1 MSRSRRQE
9 RVPGGR
15 YSSESS
21 ASTSP
26 ERGVDDDGDSFMLQP
41 NDSQS
46 SVNSST
52 SEDLDAAYARD
63 FEERCRIS
71 PISRLPAELMIA
83 IFSKLSSPNDL
94 KNCMLVAKDWAR
106 NSVGLLWHRPQT
118 SKWPNLQC
126 VAQAVMKV
134 DSYFDYEPLVK
145 RLNLSTLGAE
155 VSDGTL
161 LPFQRCKRIERLT
174 LTNCN
179 KLSDQSLTAML
190 EGNRSLLALD
200 VTGIEN
206 LTDRTIDALAKN
218 CMKLQGLN
226 ITDCRKITDE
236 SLEAV
241 AGHCR
246 NLKRLKFNNCY
257 QLTDK
262 SIMAFANNCRYILE
276 IDLHNCRILEDASV
290 TALMKEGRY
299 LRELRLAHCMRITD
313 HAFLSLPS
321 DATYD
326 GLRILDLT
334 DCGELTD
341 TGVQKIIAAAPRL
354 RNLVLAKC
362 RQITDRAVAAIT
374 KLGKNLHYIHLG
386 HCSRITDAGVLQ
398 LVKVCTR
405 IRYIDL
411 ACCQNL
417 TDKSVEQLA
426 TLSKLKRIGLVKCG
440 NITDR
445 SIAAL
450 ARQKHTGQVGLVLPS
465 CLERVHLSYCTLLTL
480 NGIHALLNNCPRL
493 THLSLTGVQAFLR
506 EDLLVFCREAPPEF
520 NEHQRDV
527 FCVFSGNGVTR
538 LRDHLNQEETNQPYE
553 TDGTMYDDRDD
564 ADAINVNQQ
573 LPAMMGA
580 TALGEEMDEDLNEG
594 FGEGSEFM
602 G

>member
-246 NLKRLKFNNCY
+246 NLKRVSLSGPREQDEANSPKAQVQ
-257 QLTDK
+257 QL
-262 SIMAFANNCRYILE
+262 LP
-276 IDLHNCRILEDASV
+276 
-290 TALMKEGRY
+290 
-299 LRELRLAHCMRITD
+299 AH
-313 HAFLSLPS
+313 
-321 DATYD
+321 
-326 GLRILDLT
+326 
-334 DCGELTD
+334 
-341 TGVQKIIAAAPRL
+341 
-354 RNLVLAKC
+354 
-362 RQITDRAVAAIT
+362 RQI
-374 KLGKNLHYIHLG
+374 HH
-386 HCSRITDAGVLQ
+386 GV
-398 LVKVCTR
+398 C
-405 IRYIDL
+405 
-411 ACCQNL
+411 
-417 TDKSVEQLA
+417 
-426 TLSKLKRIGLVKCG
+426 
-440 NITDR
+440 
-445 SIAAL
+445 
-450 ARQKHTGQVGLVLPS
+450 
-465 CLERVHLSYCTLLTL
+465 
-480 NGIHALLNNCPRL
+480 
-493 THLSLTGVQAFLR
+493 
-506 EDLLVFCREAPPEF
+506 
-520 NEHQRDV
+520 
-527 FCVFSGNGVTR
+527 
-538 LRDHLNQEETNQPYE
+538 
-553 TDGTMYDDRDD
+553 
-564 ADAINVNQQ
+564 
-573 LPAMMGA
+573 
-580 TALGEEMDEDLNEG
+580 
-594 FGEGSEFM
+594 
-602 G
+602 